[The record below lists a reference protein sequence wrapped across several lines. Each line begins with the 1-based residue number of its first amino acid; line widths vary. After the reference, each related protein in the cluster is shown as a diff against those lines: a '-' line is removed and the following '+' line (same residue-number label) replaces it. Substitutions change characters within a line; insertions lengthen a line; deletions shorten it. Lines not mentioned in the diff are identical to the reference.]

1 MTWTILLVL
10 AFGFLVGRV
19 LGRRGEKTGKV
30 LTTLGLFVLLFAMG
44 TRLGGDRSIRTQF
57 VSSGVTAFWFALAS
71 GAGAVA
77 FAVLFER
84 IVGRRRSR

>member
-1 MTWTILLVL
+1 MTFAILLVL
-10 AFGFLVGRV
+10 ALGFL
-19 LGRRGEKTGKV
+19 LGRTLGQRGERTGKV

-44 TRLGGDRSIRTQF
+44 MRLGGDRSIRTQF
-57 VSSGVTAFWFALAS
+57 VSFGVAAFWFALAS

-84 IVGRRRSR
+84 IAGRRRSR